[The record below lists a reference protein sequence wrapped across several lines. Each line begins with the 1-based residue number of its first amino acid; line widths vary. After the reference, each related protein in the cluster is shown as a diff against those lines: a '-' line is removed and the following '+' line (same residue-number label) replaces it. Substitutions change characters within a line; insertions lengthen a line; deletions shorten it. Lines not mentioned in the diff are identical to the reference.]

1 MRNGA
6 APGGRLFFVAA
17 ACFRRTVFAATV
29 MNNGLTEPSIMNKS
43 RNPQVRALADA
54 LRTTLNDAFARQGF
68 ASTELV
74 TRWADIVGADI
85 AAHSEPEKIQW
96 PRPFGEDMPQPGTLV
111 LRVEGPAS
119 VEIQHMSRVLL
130 ERVNQ
135 FFGWQAVGALRLRQA
150 PLSRRKVQVIPKI
163 DEESQAAIAATLTGI
178 SDESLRA
185 ALARLGA
192 AVKNR

>member
-1 MRNGA
+1 MDKPRN
-6 APGGRLFFVAA
+6 
-17 ACFRRTVFAATV
+17 
-29 MNNGLTEPSIMNKS
+29 S
-43 RNPQVRALADA
+43 QVRALADA
-54 LRTTLNDAFARQGF
+54 MRSTLNDAFAKQGF

-111 LRVEGPAS
+111 LRVEGPAAI
-119 VEIQHMSRVLL
+119 EIQHMSRVLL

-150 PLSRRKVQVIPKI
+150 PFTRRRTQKVPVINS
-163 DEESQAAIAATLTGI
+163 DAQAAIAAGLTDI

-192 AVKNR
+192 AVKQG